1 MYKFGIA
8 TFLNLAIFV
17 NFPVTDEEAILKS
30 NIIYMWITIKLS
42 DVLEFLR
49 VSLANMIK
57 T

>member
-17 NFPVTDEEAILKS
+17 NFLVTDEEAILKS